1 VAADG
6 SDRIATALAARG
18 IEVITIGYSEVTRIP
33 GSLRCTTWPLV
44 RT

>member
-6 SDRIATALAARG
+6 SDRIAGELSARG
-18 IEVITIGYSEVTRIP
+18 IEVITVDYSEVTRIP
-33 GSLRCTTWPLV
+33 GSLRCTTLPLL